1 MSEKGGQNTEKVP
14 EEPPGEMT
22 DNEITDFGVT
32 NEKDPKEPE
41 KKTEMV
47 SYGTLYRYASGAD
60 KIRLFIAILA
70 AVGTGKV
77 VVIHWVRMIPN
88 NKNLTT

>member
-1 MSEKGGQNTEKVP
+1 MTEKEVP
-14 EEPPGEMT
+14 EPPHEEMT

-47 SYGTLYRYASGAD
+47 SYRTLYRYASGAD

-77 VVIHWVRMIPN
+77 VVIHSVRMIQN
-88 NKNLTT
+88 QRRIRLL